1 MRSCHKCTV
10 VERDVCRVRE
20 CKFVEKKAIVL
31 VSEMCVRAS
40 AHTRAYIVR
49 EQMAAEEA
57 PKFNPIRWIRIPPS
71 A

>member
-10 VERDVCRVRE
+10 VEIDVCRARE
-20 CKFVEKKAIVL
+20 CKFVEEKAIVP
-31 VSEMCVRAS
+31 VSEMCVKVS
-40 AHTRAYIVR
+40 AHTHACSVR

-57 PKFNPIRWIRIPPS
+57 PKFNPIRWIHIPPS

>member
-1 MRSCHKCTV
+1 M
-10 VERDVCRVRE
+10 
-20 CKFVEKKAIVL
+20 L

-40 AHTRAYIVR
+40 ASTRAYSAR

-57 PKFNPIRWIRIPPS
+57 PKFNPIRWIHIPPS